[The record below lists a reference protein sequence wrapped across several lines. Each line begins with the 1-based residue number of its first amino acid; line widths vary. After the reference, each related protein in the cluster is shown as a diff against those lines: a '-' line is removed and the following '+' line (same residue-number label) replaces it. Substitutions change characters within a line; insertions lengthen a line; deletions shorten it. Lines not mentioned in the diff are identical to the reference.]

1 MVTLMDAEELE
12 TLVQTLRDG
21 DDSVREEI
29 ILEFQGLARSLARH
43 AVARHPQRADDIR
56 AAAAFGL
63 VQAVCWARERM
74 YNNCIGPYITTTVR
88 RFIRDF
94 LERDHMIRV
103 PRKEWMKMI
112 KELDLE
118 NLDDWERMRV
128 ERTFYT
134 AFLVISPSTEDG
146 GGFLEETP
154 SLAVDD
160 KDMSTIRDI
169 CDHLR
174 LSIYEAQLIQKRME
188 NYTLDEIALTL
199 RKGKTTIYD
208 DLKRIQR
215 RYRIIQRTHPN
226 LPTPPP
232 EV

>member
-1 MVTLMDAEELE
+1 MVTLMDAVELE
-12 TLVQTLRDG
+12 TLVQALRDG
-21 DDSVREEI
+21 DDSVRDEI

-56 AAAAFGL
+56 AAAVFGL

-74 YNNCIGPYITTTVR
+74 YNNYIGPYITITVR

-118 NLDDWERMRV
+118 ELDDWHRMRV

-134 AFLVISPSTEDG
+134 AFLVISPSTDEG
-146 GGFLEETP
+146 SFLEETP

-174 LSIYEAQLIQKRME
+174 LSYYEAELIQKRME
-188 NYTLDEIALTL
+188 NYTLDEIALTF
-199 RKGKTTIYD
+199 RKGKATIFD
-208 DLKRIQR
+208 DLRRIQR

-226 LPTPPP
+226 LPAPPP